1 MAEQENVQHSNE
13 LTFADKVLEKIAFYT
28 VDNVDGILELKG
40 DFTSGIKDFFS
51 SNGDE
56 TKGVNAEVGSKEV
69 ALDLE
74 IVAEY
79 GKNIPTAFDKAV
91 ELITKNVEKMTGLK
105 VVEVNM
111 NVNDVLS
118 RAEYEKS
125 KSEEE
130 RKKAKERRKANQNGE
145 YSDGSRVQ

>member
-1 MAEQENVQHSNE
+1 MAQNENVNHKNT
-13 LTFADKVLEKIAFYT
+13 LTFEGRVLEKIA
-28 VDNVDGILELKG
+28 NNSIERIDGILELKG

-79 GKNIPTAFDKAV
+79 GKNILTAFDKAV
-91 ELITKNVEKMTGLK
+91 ELITKNVEKMTCLK

-130 RKKAKERRKANQNGE
+130 RKKAEERRKANQNGE

>member
-1 MAEQENVQHSNE
+1 M
-13 LTFADKVLEKIAFYT
+13 
-28 VDNVDGILELKG
+28 
-40 DFTSGIKDFFS
+40 
-51 SNGDE
+51 
-56 TKGVNAEVGSKEV
+56 
-69 ALDLE
+69 
-74 IVAEY
+74 
-79 GKNIPTAFDKAV
+79 
-91 ELITKNVEKMTGLK
+91 TKNVEKMTGLK

-130 RKKAKERRKANQNGE
+130 RKKAEERRKANQNGE